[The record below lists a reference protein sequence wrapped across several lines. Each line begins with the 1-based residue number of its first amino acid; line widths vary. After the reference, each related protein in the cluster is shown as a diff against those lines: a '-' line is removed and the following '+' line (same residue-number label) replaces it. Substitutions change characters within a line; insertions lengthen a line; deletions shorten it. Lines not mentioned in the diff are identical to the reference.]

1 MQPQSQSQDQVT
13 RTMAVDQADPAT
25 RDPTG
30 WLAKAK
36 AAFSRHANFYR
47 LHLVWYLVAPLIASA
62 ILYGIDKRDSPYVD
76 LLFLSVSA
84 LTVTGLNPVLMEE
97 TSRAQQVVTLFLVIM
112 GNTVIVSIVVLFVR
126 RQAFKDKFE
135 YIINTDPRAR
145 QRLQDAELASNAEE
159 GKKAEQQPR
168 LGWLGHVFG
177 RSVSQ
182 LDPPPPFSASEV
194 NGQSTAASTTVPL
207 ANTESQAGNED
218 IELAGVCSDRRT
230 EDANATSTALALSS
244 AAKEIKRVRTMEIPK
259 AERMHAG
266 RSGEGMPPRSRTMT
280 LGSPMTEGYGGFPNP
295 LRLIASAAEK
305 TLGKRQ
311 EDDKYL
317 PRTTTLQTVHSRGGL
332 GALSTGASRPVNYI
346 GFDTTV
352 GRNSRFIGLSSSQ
365 RAELGGVEYRAL
377 SLLLKIVPSYLILV
391 QLIPMIVMA
400 PIFASGRYIWLFKDT
415 DQGTMTNQ
423 GPWFGVFNLASGF
436 SNAGVSLLD
445 DSMIPF
451 QQSYGFAL
459 LMGFMILAGNTA
471 FPVFLR
477 FCIWTMSK
485 LTSSKSSLNETL
497 HFLLDHPRRCY
508 IYLFPAYETRVLALM
523 LVLLTS
529 IDWIAFVVLD
539 IGKEVL
545 EALPPAAR
553 AIDGLFQAIS
563 TRTAGFAIV
572 GLSTIAPAL
581 QFLYVVMMYIAIYP
595 IAMSIRSTN
604 VYEEKALGLY
614 DAEDEGKDGDTVEE
628 VGRPLAMSAY
638 FLHHA
643 RRQLAFDIWWLGL
656 AVWIICIVER
666 TGIEDPA
673 TPYFNV
679 FSILF
684 EVVSAYGTVG
694 LSLGSP
700 KANYSLCGEFRTLSK
715 LVLCAVMIRGRHR
728 ALPSAIDRSI
738 LLPSDID
745 ALRSA
750 SRSNSTRSTVAS
762 LPASRNE

>member
-1 MQPQSQSQDQVT
+1 M
-13 RTMAVDQADPAT
+13 
-25 RDPTG
+25 
-30 WLAKAK
+30 
-36 AAFSRHANFYR
+36 
-47 LHLVWYLVAPLIASA
+47 WYLVAPLIASA
-62 ILYGIDKRDSPYVD
+62 ILYGIDQRDSPYVD
-76 LLFLSVSA
+76 LLFLAVSA

-97 TSRAQQVVTLFLVIM
+97 TSRAQQVVTFFLVIM
-112 GNTVIVSIVVLFVR
+112 GNTVIVSIVVLVVR
-126 RQAFKDKFE
+126 RQAFKEKFE
-135 YIINTDPRAR
+135 YMINTDPRAR
-145 QRLQDAELASNAEE
+145 QRLHDAELASNAEE
-159 GKKAEQQPR
+159 GKKTEQQQR

-177 RSVSQ
+177 RSASQ

-194 NGQSTAASTTVPL
+194 NTHTGAASTAVPL
-207 ANTESQAGNED
+207 ADAAGQAGVED
-218 IELAGVCSDRRT
+218 IELA
-230 EDANATSTALALSS
+230 DARPNKGTGDTAATSTALAPRS

-259 AERMHAG
+259 EERLHAG
-266 RSGEGMPPRSRTMT
+266 QSGEAMPARSRTMT
-280 LGSPMTEGYGGFPNP
+280 LGSPMTQGYGGFPSP

-305 TLGKRQ
+305 TLAKRQ
-311 EDDKYL
+311 ESDKYL
-317 PRTTTLQTVHSRGGL
+317 PRTTTLQTVHSRGSL
-332 GALSTGASRPVNYI
+332 AAMPSEASRSVNYI

-377 SLLLKIVPSYLILV
+377 SLLLKIVPSYLVLV
-391 QLIPMIVMA
+391 QLIPMVIMA
-400 PIFASGRYIWLFKDT
+400 PIFASGRYSWLFKGT
-415 DQGTMTNQ
+415 DQGTLTNQ

-445 DSMIPF
+445 DSMTPF
-451 QQSYGFAL
+451 QRSYGFAL

-477 FCIWTMSK
+477 FCIWTMTK

-529 IDWIAFVVLD
+529 IDWIAFIVLD

-572 GLSTIAPAL
+572 GLGSIAPAL

-614 DAEDEGKDGDTVEE
+614 DEDEDGQNSEIEKENAV
-628 VGRPLAMSAY
+628 RPLAMPAY

-673 TPYFNV
+673 TPYFDV

-745 ALRSA
+745 ALRSS
-750 SRSNSTRSTVAS
+750 SRSNSSRGTLNSVH
-762 LPASRNE
+762 ASRNGETERV